1 MRQNLWIALDG
12 GTTNTRATLVQDD
25 QIIDTVGESV
35 GVRDSVQNQRS
46 PVLDAVANCLK
57 TLKERHSI
65 SADQVEVV
73 ASGMLGSDAGL
84 MNVPHVLAL
93 ASANQVADSA
103 VEWFDESVWSK
114 PVRIF
119 PGVRT
124 GPDLNQSN
132 LLEQSLAEDIMRG
145 EETQVWGL
153 WQMLLKDRPEVVS
166 QPWVLIWPGSHT
178 KMIGMDAQGSILGS
192 YTTLAGELFAALKS
206 ATLLRRSV
214 TESGELEYSDEIVD
228 LAAKTVWEQGLV
240 RAAFWTRVAD
250 VRGSLD
256 ASQRSAWLSSAV
268 IGADVDA
275 LSKHPWVAGN
285 AGVRIMIGGDKV
297 RQSLYSRLLRQRLNC
312 QIEVLESKY
321 CEQAAA
327 VGAVYLAKIRRQSGC

>member
-12 GTTNTRATLVQDD
+12 GTTNTRATLVQND
-25 QIIDTVGESV
+25 QIIDTVAESV
-35 GVRDSVQNQRS
+35 GVRDSVQDQRS

-57 TLKERHSI
+57 TLKERHTI
-65 SADQVEVV
+65 SADQVDVV

-84 MNVPHVLAL
+84 MNVPHVLAP
-93 ASANQVADSA
+93 ASANLVADSA
-103 VEWFDESVWSK
+103 VEWFDESVWPK

-124 GPDLNQSN
+124 GPDLNQPN
-132 LLEQSLAEDIMRG
+132 FLEQSLAEDIMRG
-145 EETQVWGL
+145 EETQAWGL
-153 WQMLLKDRPEVVS
+153 WQMLLKDRPELVS
-166 QPWVLIWPGSHT
+166 RPWVLIWPGSHT
-178 KMIGMDAQGSILGS
+178 KMIAMDAQGSILGS

-206 ATLLRRSV
+206 ATLLRRSMS
-214 TESGELEYSDEIVD
+214 ESGELEYSDEIVD
-228 LAAKTVWEQGLV
+228 LAARTVWEQGLV

-250 VRGSLD
+250 VRGTLD
-256 ASQRSAWLSSAV
+256 ANQRSAWLSSAV

-275 LSKHPWVAGN
+275 LSKHPWVTGDAGIQII
-285 AGVRIMIGGDKV
+285 VGGDKV

-312 QIEVLESKY
+312 QIEVLESHY